1 MINVLHN
8 QKKVLYLPINN
19 SLINYSSTMENTNNL
34 IEMLKN
40 IDSMLNRTMQKES
53 LYYDKKTLAE
63 IIKKG
68 YVSVKG
74 NYVTR
79 EFHGKN
85 YEVYA

>member
-1 MINVLHN
+1 
-8 QKKVLYLPINN
+8 
-19 SLINYSSTMENTNNL
+19 METTNNI

-53 LYYDKKTLAE
+53 LSYDKKTLSE

-74 NYVTR
+74 KYVTR

>member
-1 MINVLHN
+1 MSNKI
-8 QKKVLYLPINN
+8 
-19 SLINYSSTMENTNNL
+19 

-40 IDSMLNRTMQKES
+40 IDSHLNRTMKKNC
-53 LYYDKKTLAE
+53 LDYDKKSLSE

-68 YVSVKG
+68 YVTVKG
-74 NYVTR
+74 NLVTR

>member
-1 MINVLHN
+1 LK
-8 QKKVLYLPINN
+8 QKQTPKQMTTLDNI
-19 SLINYSSTMENTNNL
+19 

-40 IDSMLNRTMQKES
+40 IDSMLNRTMQKDS
-53 LYYDKKTLAE
+53 LSYDKNTLAE

-74 NYVTR
+74 KYVTR

>member
-1 MINVLHN
+1 MT
-8 QKKVLYLPINN
+8 
-19 SLINYSSTMENTNNL
+19 SSSNT

-40 IDSMLNRTMQKES
+40 IDSHLNRTMQRVS
-53 LYYDKKTLAE
+53 LDYDKKTLSE

-68 YVSVKG
+68 YVTVKG
-74 NYVTR
+74 NLVTR